1 MRDSY
6 HFQKNTDLITSSG
19 KMSESCLSQLSK
31 HGYQLVIN
39 LLPATDRR
47 AIPDE
52 QQIIESQGISY
63 SFIPVDFKAPKQ
75 TDYQQFENVLSQHL
89 DQKVHIHCAA
99 NYRASA
105 FYAVFAYQ
113 HSVWSKQRAEQFI
126 LDIWQP
132 KEHAVWQLFLQESG
146 LFL

>member
-1 MRDSY
+1 MQNSY
-6 HFQKNTDLITSSG
+6 NFQQNSDLISSSG
-19 KMSESCLSQLSK
+19 IMSELCLEQLSEQ
-31 HGYQLVIN
+31 GYQLVIN
-39 LLPATDRR
+39 LLPASDQR
-47 AIPDE
+47 AISDE

-75 TDYQQFENVLSQHL
+75 SDYQQFDNVLSQHL
-89 DQKVHIHCAA
+89 DKKVHIHCAA

-113 HSVWSKQRAEQFI
+113 HSLWPKQRAEQFI

-132 KEHAVWQLFLQESG
+132 NEHAVWQLFLQENG